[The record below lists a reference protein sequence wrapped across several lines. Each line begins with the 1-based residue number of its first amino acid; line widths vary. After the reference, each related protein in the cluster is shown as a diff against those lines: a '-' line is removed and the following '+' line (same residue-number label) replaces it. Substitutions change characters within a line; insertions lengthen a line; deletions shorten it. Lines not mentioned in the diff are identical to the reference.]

1 MSPSAVIRTALAA
14 AGVVLFLGCNR
25 GDEPPMVPLG
35 QAGTGQAQ
43 GGPTISGEAK
53 VALDSANN
61 LFRARQYELAL
72 AQYRRS
78 AQLVPNEVTP
88 LLGVLMVAEATNDSQ
103 LAETTM
109 VRIRQ
114 LNPSA
119 ADTSVVPDHSQ
130 LIDVHS
136 RVRAT
141 PPPSP

>member
-1 MSPSAVIRTALAA
+1 MNYSAVIHPAFAALAVA
-14 AGVVLFLGCNR
+14 LVLGCNR
-25 GDEPPMVPLG
+25 GEEAPRVPLG
-35 QAGTGQAQ
+35 QAGSGQA
-43 GGPTISGEAK
+43 GGPTITGEAK

-61 LFRARQYELAL
+61 LFRAREYELAL

-78 AQLVPNEVTP
+78 AELAPSEVTP
-88 LLGVLMVAEATNDSQ
+88 LLGVLMVAEATNDSR
-103 LAETTM
+103 LTETTM
-109 VRIRQ
+109 ARIRE

-141 PPPSP
+141 PPPSQ

>member
-1 MSPSAVIRTALAA
+1 MSHSAVIRPAFTALAVA
-14 AGVVLFLGCNR
+14 LVLGCNR
-25 GDEPPMVPLG
+25 GEEAPKVPLG
-35 QAGTGQAQ
+35 QAGSGQAA
-43 GGPTISGEAK
+43 GGPTITGEAK

-61 LFRARQYELAL
+61 LFRAREYELAL

-78 AQLVPNEVTP
+78 AQLAPNEVTP
-88 LLGVLMVAEATNDSQ
+88 LLGVLMVAEATSDSR
-103 LAETTM
+103 LTETTM
-109 VRIRQ
+109 ARIRE

-141 PPPSP
+141 PPPSQ